1 MLRRTCMCLFSKC
14 CNCFKNKQIYTSNI
28 THSREI
34 NTPIIPHNINNTNNI
49 ISINIINDASDND
62 SVQESTTESINEST
76 TESINESIQQNII
89 IFNNNTIIKSDDI
102 RIPEP
107 INDIHT
113 DEQIII
119 NTPIN
124 THIQLVQHNDNHN
137 DTHTDNEEQY
147 TIIYN
152 QHTNIQND
160 TTQDNLT
167 TVDVYNIS
175 MNDDYEYSSDT
186 EEYINVLESI
196 NIPYTQ

>member
-1 MLRRTCMCLFSKC
+1 MCLFSKC
-14 CNCFKNKQIYTSNI
+14 CNYFKNKQIYTSNI

-34 NTPIIPHNINNTNNI
+34 NTHIIPHNTNNNNI
-49 ISINIINDASDND
+49 IHIINHD
-62 SVQESTTESINEST
+62 SEQESITESINESINESI
-76 TESINESIQQNII
+76 TESITESIQQNII

-152 QHTNIQND
+152 QHTNIQKD

-167 TVDVYNIS
+167 TLDVYNIS